1 MGPRNCLKPQC
12 SCSLSS
18 HEIFF
23 ITSIRQLGLRLGLGR
38 QWLALPLFCPFL
50 GTWLW
55 LSKTLNESV
64 GSVPNFTEQGMPT
77 FFGLNGLSDCPTHGR
92 GAGPWLDMA
101 FAAASYSPLC
111 PSIEANSSEAP
122 GDIEGKKKNP
132 CSSIF
137 PLVSCCFSRDW
148 PEPSC

>member
-1 MGPRNCLKPQC
+1 MLLCLVAFAVFVPFAYSLMGPRNGLKPQC
-12 SCSLSS
+12 ICSLSS

-64 GSVPNFTEQGMPT
+64 GSVPSFTEQGMPT

-101 FAAASYSPLC
+101 FAAARHSC
-111 PSIEANSSEAP
+111 PFVP
-122 GDIEGKKKNP
+122 P
-132 CSSIF
+132 
-137 PLVSCCFSRDW
+137 
-148 PEPSC
+148 